1 VTGDGVEQLSAEVS
15 RVTDRLRTLGHA
27 RLARPLGPAAQAGG
41 GSSGSVGATGPPGW
55 QASPGP
61 SVAPDPSVAPG
72 VRSPKAPDQVGRS
85 VADAARDLAQ
95 QLADLAADA
104 EARPRR
110 PVPRLG
116 DHAVGD
122 QVAVTGNDLVT
133 LARAGE
139 LDLDRQDRA
148 VELLRDLRLALP

>member
-1 VTGDGVEQLSAEVS
+1 MAPAS
-15 RVTDRLRTLGHA
+15 RW
-27 RLARPLGPAAQAGG
+27 PA
-41 GSSGSVGATGPPGW
+41 
-55 QASPGP
+55 
-61 SVAPDPSVAPG
+61 
-72 VRSPKAPDQVGRS
+72 APDQVGRS
-85 VADAARDLAQ
+85 VADAARDLVQ

-116 DHAVGD
+116 DYAVGD
-122 QVAVTGNDLVT
+122 QVEVTGNDLVA

-139 LDLDRQDRA
+139 LDPDRQDRA